1 MVLEIKQGVKLSQQL
16 LITPQLQQ
24 AIKLLQLSRL
34 ELSEFISEQ
43 LAENPVLEEDSDEIN
58 GEREQ
63 TEEQA
68 IAEHITSA
76 ADIVDSVAQEKSE
89 VDWEN
94 LARAKEAVNKS
105 SRDDNSSPNY
115 ENYLS
120 RATSL
125 TEHLATQIAELNFN
139 VREQKIAA
147 LIVGNLDERGYLTGD
162 LMDLAAQENFSRDEV
177 VAVLDTVQRLEPSGV
192 AARDLNECLL
202 IQLRNANLRNG
213 IVEKIV
219 DRHLELLVTRNFQVI
234 AKDLSIAVEEVIA
247 NVRIIAE
254 LEPDPGRQFASE
266 TVQYITPDVYVFK
279 SGGKWVVSLNEE
291 GLPRLKFNEH
301 YRGMLKKKGKEKSYL
316 GEKFR
321 AAGWLIK
328 SIHQRQNT
336 IFRVTSCIVEKQKD
350 FFDRGIEYLK
360 PMVLRDIA
368 EELELHESTISR
380 VTTAKYAHTP
390 RGIFELKY
398 FFNSSVSGNKGTGV
412 ASETV
417 KCRIE
422 RLVRNE
428 DATRPL
434 SDQAIVD
441 RLEESSIHLA
451 RRTVAKYREQLGI
464 PPSSKRKKFF

>member
-1 MVLEIKQGVKLSQQL
+1 MALEIKQGVKLSQQL
-16 LITPQLQQ
+16 MITPQLQQ

-34 ELSEFISEQ
+34 ELSEFVSEQ
-43 LAENPVLEEDSDEIN
+43 LAENPVLEEGNDEIG

-63 TEEQA
+63 TEEQVV
-68 IAEHITSA
+68 AEHLTSA
-76 ADIVDSVAQEKSE
+76 ADIVDSVTQEKSE

-94 LARAKEAVNKS
+94 LARTREASPVK
-105 SRDDNSSPNY
+105 RDDGTAPNY

-125 TEHLATQIAELNFN
+125 TEHLATQIAELDFD
-139 VREQKIAA
+139 VREQKIAT

-162 LMDLAAQENFSRDEV
+162 LMDLAQQENFSKDEV
-177 VAVLDTVQRLEPSGV
+177 VAVLNSVQRLDPSGV
-192 AARDLNECLL
+192 AARDLSECLL

-234 AKDLSIAVEEVIA
+234 AKDLAIAVEEVIA

-254 LEPDPGRQFASE
+254 LEPDPGRQFTSE
-266 TVQYITPDVYVFK
+266 TVPYITPDVYVFK

-301 YRGMLKKKGKEKSYL
+301 YSKMLQKKGQEKSYL

-321 AAGWLIK
+321 AAEWLIK

-398 FFNSSVSGNKGTGV
+398 FFNSSVSGNKGAGV

-422 RLVRNE
+422 RLIRDE

-441 RLEESSIHLA
+441 QLEESAIHLA

-464 PPSSKRKKFF
+464 PSSSKRKKFF